1 MTGVKAAERVHSDGG
16 AEGCGRGS
24 ASLSLPRAVGR
35 LTEDPFGTA
44 DIRQRVLEAWAA
56 SPARFREDAN
66 AEEDLVLGGYRD
78 RLLIELAQ
86 NAADAATAAGVP
98 GHLRL
103 TLGGDVLRAANVG
116 APLDAVGVQGLASL
130 RASGK
135 TGSVSVGRYGVGFA
149 AVLAVSDEPSIVSR
163 SGGIRFSATDTRAAV
178 AGITQLAS
186 EVERRQDAVRG
197 FVPVLRLPFPI
208 TDSDSLPPEGF
219 DTEVRLPLRPG
230 TESLVRSLLD
240 GIRAEALLGLPGL
253 VRLDVED
260 RVLQR
265 TDDSRDVLLHDG
277 DRTEAW
283 RLSTASGLL
292 PDDLLADRPVEER
305 ERPQWTVTWAVPVVD
320 GVPQPLTGRQVLH
333 APTPS
338 DEPLSLPLRLIAS
351 YPLAP
356 DRRHVAPSAVTDFLT
371 AAAARAFGGLV
382 LDLAEEPEVLS
393 LIPRAGLAAA
403 ALDAALG
410 AAIVAELRTLA
421 WLPEA
426 ASPRPQQGPL
436 PSTRISPDRATALD
450 PVSEEFVTV
459 LTEVIGGLLP
469 ASWSRRTDA
478 SVLSAL
484 GVRRMDLAG
493 VIEVVSTVER
503 PTGWWAQLYGALERT
518 SSLDDRDA
526 LSAIPVPL
534 ADGRMAYGARGLLLP
549 EPDLDTGNL
558 GALGL
563 RLVDPEAFG
572 TDHARRFLERLGA
585 SPATATGVLNSPA
598 VRSAVEASYEEEDPA
613 PIAAAVLAL
622 VRMAGP
628 APGAHPWLADLAL
641 SDAEGEWTPAA
652 ELMLPG
658 SRLAS
663 VIAPDALSCVDSD
676 LVTTYGPET
685 LVAVGVLDTFAV
697 LRLDSVELGEE
708 EHDLDD
714 ENRWYDAL
722 FDRLP
727 PGDRPPTAN
736 GVLAVRDLD
745 LVAEDRWAAA
755 LDLLAQLPA
764 DVFDDLLVTV
774 DSSAT
779 VPVPS
784 YTRWWLSTHPVLN
797 RRRPDR
803 LREPDAAELEG
814 LFDPAD
820 VAPEILRLLS
830 CLSSIDDA
838 VAEPGTALELLDR
851 VGKAHRTVRADVLP
865 DIYPRLAVALEGMD
879 VDPPDRVRVGPGHTV
894 DRDEAV
900 VLDAPHLLPLLD
912 RIPVPAAGR
921 ATAVADLLDLPLATE
936 IVSATV
942 TSTATTVSD
951 WVDVAGASVAARRLG
966 VASLSGRVATHDP
979 LRVTGHRDVPW
990 WPETEI
996 DHVDA
1001 GAGPAALGRALAWR
1015 HDRWPLRAALA
1026 EAFDCPGEADRLDA
1040 EDGAG

>member
-1 MTGVKAAERVHSDGG
+1 M
-16 AEGCGRGS
+16 
-24 ASLSLPRAVGR
+24 
-35 LTEDPFGTA
+35 
-44 DIRQRVLEAWAA
+44 LETWTA

-86 NAADAATAAGVP
+86 NATDAATAAGVP
-98 GHLRL
+98 GHLRI
-103 TLGGDVLRAANVG
+103 TLDGNVLCAANVG
-116 APLDAVGVQGLASL
+116 APLDAGGVQGLCTL
-130 RASGK
+130 RASAK
-135 TGSVSVGRYGVGFA
+135 TGSESVGRYGVGFA

-163 SGGIRFSATDTRAAV
+163 SGGIRFSATDTRAAL
-178 AGITQLAS
+178 AGIAQLAS

-197 FVPVLRLPFPI
+197 SVPVLRLPFPI
-208 TDSDSLPPEGF
+208 TDSDGPPPAGF

-230 TESLVRSLLD
+230 TERLVRAMLD
-240 GIRAEALLGLPGL
+240 GIRAEVLLGLPGL

-265 TDDSRDVLLHDG
+265 TDDGRDVLLRDG
-277 DRTEAW
+277 DRTERW

-292 PDDLLADRPVEER
+292 PDDLLAERPVEER
-305 ERPQWTVTWAVPVVD
+305 ERPQWTVTWGVPVVD

-338 DEPLSLPLRLIAS
+338 DEPISLPLRLIAS

-356 DRRHVAPSAVTDFLT
+356 DRRHVAPGAVSDFLT
-371 AAAARAFGGLV
+371 ASAAHAFGGLI
-382 LDLAEEPEVLS
+382 LDLADDPAVLS

-426 ASPRPQQGPL
+426 TGPSEQDPQ
-436 PSTRISPDRATALD
+436 PSTRMSPERATALD
-450 PVSEEFVTV
+450 PASDRLVAV
-459 LTEVIGGLLP
+459 LTEVIGGVLP
-469 ASWSRRTDA
+469 AAWSRRTDA
-478 SVLSAL
+478 PVLSAV
-484 GVRRMDLAG
+484 GVRRMELAG
-493 VIEVVSTVER
+493 VIELVSTVER
-503 PTGWWAQLYGALERT
+503 PAGWWAQLYGALERT

-563 RLVDPEAFG
+563 RLVDPESFG
-572 TDHARRFLERLGA
+572 TDHARHFLERLGA
-585 SPATATGVLNSPA
+585 SPATANGLLNSPA
-598 VRSAVEASYEEEDPA
+598 VRSAVEASCEEEDPA

-628 APGAHPWLADLAL
+628 AAGTYPWLADLAL
-641 SDAEGEWTPAA
+641 PDAEGEWARAA

-663 VIAPDALSCVDSD
+663 VIEPDALSCVDSE

-745 LVAEDRWAAA
+745 LVAEVRWAQA

-764 DVFDDLLVTV
+764 DVFADLLVTV
-774 DSSAT
+774 DSSGT
-779 VPVPS
+779 VAVPS

-797 RRRPDR
+797 GRRPDR

-820 VAPEILRLLS
+820 VGPEILRLLS

-851 VGKAHRTVRADVLP
+851 LGEAHRTVRAEVLP
-865 DIYPRLAVALEGMD
+865 AIYSRLAVALDGMD
-879 VDPPDRVRVGPGHTV
+879 VDPPDRVRVAPQQTV
-894 DRDEAV
+894 DRAEAV
-900 VLDAPHLLPLLD
+900 VLDAPYLLPLLD
-912 RIPVPAAGR
+912 RIPVPAAGL

-951 WVDVAGASVAARRLG
+951 WAEVAGASVAARRLG
-966 VASLSGRVATHDP
+966 FASLSGRVAIHDP
-979 LRVTGHRDVPW
+979 LQVTGHCGVAQRDVPW
-990 WPETEI
+990 WPGSEI

-1001 GAGPAALGRALAWR
+1001 GAGPEALGRALAWR

-1026 EAFDCPGEADRLDA
+1026 EAFAFSEDADRLDA

>member
-1 MTGVKAAERVHSDGG
+1 M
-16 AEGCGRGS
+16 
-24 ASLSLPRAVGR
+24 
-35 LTEDPFGTA
+35 
-44 DIRQRVLEAWAA
+44 LEAWAA

-103 TLGGDVLRAANVG
+103 SLDGNVLRAANVG
-116 APLDAVGVQGLASL
+116 APLDADGVQGLSTL
-130 RASGK
+130 RASAK
-135 TGSVSVGRYGVGFA
+135 TGAASVGRYGVGFA

-178 AGITQLAS
+178 AGIAPLAS
-186 EVERRQDAVRG
+186 EVERRRDAVRG

-208 TDSDSLPPEGF
+208 TDSDSLPPEDF

-230 TESLVRSLLD
+230 TESLVRTLLD
-240 GIRAEALLGLPGL
+240 GIRAEVLLGLPGL
-253 VRLDVED
+253 ARLDIED

-265 TDDSRDVLLHDG
+265 TDDSRDVLLRDG
-277 DRTEAW
+277 DRTERW

-305 ERPQWTVTWAVPVVD
+305 ERPQWNVTWAVPVVD

-356 DRRHVAPSAVTDFLT
+356 DRRHVAPGAVTDYLT
-371 AAAARAFGGLV
+371 AAAAHAFGGLV
-382 LDLAEEPEVLS
+382 LDLAEDPAVLS

-436 PSTRISPDRATALD
+436 PSARIPPDRATALD
-450 PVSEEFVTV
+450 PASDRLVAV

-469 ASWSRRTDA
+469 AAWSRRTDA
-478 SVLSAL
+478 PVLSAL
-484 GVRRMDLAG
+484 GVRRMDLSG
-493 VIEVVSTVER
+493 VIELVSTVER
-503 PTGWWAQLYGALERT
+503 PAGWWAQLYGALERT

-526 LSAIPVPL
+526 LSAIPVPM
-534 ADGRMAYGARGLLLP
+534 ADGRMAYGARALLLP
-549 EPDLDTGNL
+549 EPDLDTGEL
-558 GALGL
+558 AALGL
-563 RLVDPEAFG
+563 RLVLPEAFG

-598 VRSAVEASYEEEDPA
+598 VRAAVEASYEEDDPA

-622 VRMAGP
+622 VRVASPAAGTY
-628 APGAHPWLADLAL
+628 PWLADLAL
-641 SDAEGEWTPAA
+641 PDSEGEWTPAA

-663 VIAPDALSCVDSD
+663 VLERDALACIDPE
-676 LVTTYGPET
+676 LVTTYGADT
-685 LVAVGVLDTFAV
+685 LIAVGVLDTFAV

-727 PGDRPPTAN
+727 PGDRPPTLN
-736 GVLAVRDLD
+736 GVIAVRDLD
-745 LVAEDRWAAA
+745 LVSEDRWTQA
-755 LDLLAQLPA
+755 LDLLSQLPA
-764 DVFDDLLVTV
+764 DVFADMLVTV
-774 DSSAT
+774 DSSDT
-779 VPVPS
+779 VAVPS
-784 YTRWWLSTHPVLN
+784 YARWWLSTHPVLN
-797 RRRPDR
+797 GRRPDR
-803 LREPDAAELEG
+803 LREPDSAELEG

-820 VAPEILRLLS
+820 VGPQILRLLS

-851 VGKAHRTVRADVLP
+851 LGEAHRTVRPDVLP
-865 DIYPRLAVALEGMD
+865 DIYPRLAIALEGMN

-894 DRDEAV
+894 DRGEAV

-912 RIPVPAAGR
+912 RIPVPAAGL
-921 ATAVADLLDLPLATE
+921 AMAVADLLDLPLATE

-942 TSTATTVSD
+942 TSTETTVSD
-951 WVDVAGASVAARRLG
+951 WADIAGASVAARRLG
-966 VASLSGRVATHDP
+966 VASLSGRVASHDP
-979 LRVTGHRDVPW
+979 LQVTGHGEVTQCKVPW
-990 WPETEI
+990 WPGTEI

-1001 GAGPAALGRALAWR
+1001 GAGPAALGRVLAWR
-1015 HDRWPLRAALA
+1015 HDKWPLRAALA
-1026 EAFDCPGEADRLDA
+1026 EAFACPGEADRLAA